1 MTTPRISVGARLLIL
16 LSGMAAL
23 ATVLMLLI
31 QDRTLAADLE
41 QAASARLG
49 KAARAASLLAS
60 NHVDSLTRRY
70 RAISGTP
77 QFRAT
82 LEVQDVPTL
91 THYAEQLASREG
103 AALIAFLD
111 ASGDLMAIGGDPNLV
126 AWTQSKPGLRADSTR
141 AYALTRIALEAS
153 GNALG
158 SLVAIEP
165 ITDPIL
171 AGWSNL
177 CGAQVLLRPPQ
188 FEPQAGVE
196 QVVSSLGDLELRVA
210 FSLDAEHDALVR
222 SRTNLLM
229 AGGVT
234 LGLAF
239 LASFFLSRS
248 IVRPILEIQSATERI
263 AQGDFDVHTPSDRMD
278 EIGDVARA
286 FDVMRDRLRGLLS
299 ELRQSRT
306 QLENAQ
312 RLARIGSWQM
322 DLQSGELTGS
332 VEFRAMFGLE
342 NESETSKA
350 IPHMLVLQQIHPEDR
365 HDFEQ
370 AIRDCIE
377 EGTGLSLEHRLVVQD
392 VERIIHTQGQV
403 ISGRDGMAGR
413 IEGTCQDVSERKR
426 SEEQIRFLAYHDNLT
441 GLGNRQFIVERLG
454 LAISRA
460 RRNDSNVGVLFLG
473 LDHFKRINDTLG
485 HTAGDELL
493 RGVADRLV
501 GVVRDSDLI
510 VRKDSGDC
518 DSAVS
523 HLGSDEF
530 TLLASEIG
538 DPADLAKIAQRVRQ
552 SLAEPFDL
560 QGHAVVLQASIGIAA
575 WPIDGD
581 DVETLLRNAD
591 TAMQHAKR
599 QGRNNVQ
606 FYTESM
612 NAAALNRLTVEEKL
626 RRALDENQFEV
637 HYQPKV
643 ALQNGDI
650 VGFEALLRWRDPEI
664 GMVMPNDF
672 IPIAEESGLI
682 VKIGA
687 WVVDEV
693 CRQLAEWRDN
703 GQTVLPVA
711 INLSVQQLRE
721 ADLATTIQTSLHS
734 AGIEP
739 SLLELEITE
748 SMLLGDGR
756 KVRATL
762 NALRVTG
769 IQIAIDDF
777 GTGYSSLSYL
787 RHLPVDILKI
797 DRSFVQNIEAD
808 EEDAALA
815 EAIIAMAR
823 ALRLKVVAEGVETP
837 GQREILANWGCDEY
851 QGFVFSPAVP
861 ASEVHGLFPVRSA
874 VSDS

>member
-1 MTTPRISVGARLLIL
+1 M
-16 LSGMAAL
+16 
-23 ATVLMLLI
+23 
-31 QDRTLAADLE
+31 
-41 QAASARLG
+41 
-49 KAARAASLLAS
+49 
-60 NHVDSLTRRY
+60 
-70 RAISGTP
+70 
-77 QFRAT
+77 
-82 LEVQDVPTL
+82 
-91 THYAEQLASREG
+91 
-103 AALIAFLD
+103 
-111 ASGDLMAIGGDPNLV
+111 
-126 AWTQSKPGLRADSTR
+126 
-141 AYALTRIALEAS
+141 
-153 GNALG
+153 
-158 SLVAIEP
+158 
-165 ITDPIL
+165 
-171 AGWSNL
+171 
-177 CGAQVLLRPPQ
+177 
-188 FEPQAGVE
+188 
-196 QVVSSLGDLELRVA
+196 
-210 FSLDAEHDALVR
+210 
-222 SRTNLLM
+222 
-229 AGGVT
+229 
-234 LGLAF
+234 
-239 LASFFLSRS
+239 
-248 IVRPILEIQSATERI
+248 
-263 AQGDFDVHTPSDRMD
+263 
-278 EIGDVARA
+278 
-286 FDVMRDRLRGLLS
+286 
-299 ELRQSRT
+299 
-306 QLENAQ
+306 
-312 RLARIGSWQM
+312 
-322 DLQSGELTGS
+322 
-332 VEFRAMFGLE
+332 
-342 NESETSKA
+342 
-350 IPHMLVLQQIHPEDR
+350 
-365 HDFEQ
+365 
-370 AIRDCIE
+370 
-377 EGTGLSLEHRLVVQD
+377 
-392 VERIIHTQGQV
+392 
-403 ISGRDGMAGR
+403 
-413 IEGTCQDVSERKR
+413 
-426 SEEQIRFLAYHDNLT
+426 
-441 GLGNRQFIVERLG
+441 
-454 LAISRA
+454 
-460 RRNDSNVGVLFLG
+460 
-473 LDHFKRINDTLG
+473 
-485 HTAGDELL
+485 
-493 RGVADRLV
+493 
-501 GVVRDSDLI
+501 RDSDLI
-510 VRKDSGDC
+510 VRKDGGDC

-591 TAMQHAKR
+591 TAMHHAKR
-599 QGRNNVQ
+599 QGRNNIQ

-612 NAAALNRLTVEEKL
+612 NAAALHQLTLEEKL

-643 ALQNGDI
+643 ALDSGDI
-650 VGFEALLRWRDPEI
+650 IGFEALLRWRDPEI

-721 ADLATTIQTSLHS
+721 ADLATTIRTSLHS
-734 AGIEP
+734 AGVEP

>member
-1 MTTPRISVGARLLIL
+1 MATPRVPVRARLLLL

-31 QDRTLAADLE
+31 QDRTLGADLE
-41 QAASARLG
+41 RAAAARLDKAANAAGLLAASHA
-49 KAARAASLLAS
+49 
-60 NHVDSLTRRY
+60 DTLTERY
-70 RAISGTP
+70 RAISRSP

-82 LEVQDVPTL
+82 LEVRDEPTL
-91 THYAEQLASREG
+91 AYYAEQLASREG
-103 AALIAFLD
+103 AGLIAFLD
-111 ASGDLMAIGGDPNLV
+111 SSGDPIAIGGDPKLV
-126 AWTQSKPGLRADSTR
+126 AWTKSEPGLHADSKS
-141 AYALTRIALEAS
+141 AYAVSRIALEVS
-153 GNALG
+153 GTALG
-158 SLVAIEP
+158 SLVAVEP
-165 ITDPIL
+165 ITDPVL
-171 AGWSNL
+171 AHWSDL
-177 CGAQVLLRPPQ
+177 CGAQVLLRRPH
-188 FEPQAGVE
+188 FETQAGVE
-196 QVVSSLGDLELRVA
+196 QVVSSLGGLELRVA
-210 FSLDAEHDALVR
+210 SSLDAEHDALAH

-229 AGGVT
+229 AGGVA

-239 LASFFLSRS
+239 VASFLLSRS

-263 AQGDFDVHTPSDRMD
+263 AQGDFDVRTPSDRMD

-286 FDVMRDRLRGLLS
+286 FDVMLDRLRGLMS
-299 ELRQSRT
+299 ELRQNRT
-306 QLENAQ
+306 QLESAQ
-312 RLARIGSWQM
+312 RLAQIGSWQL

-332 VEFRAMFGLE
+332 TEFRSMFGLE
-342 NESETSKA
+342 NESEDSKA
-350 IPHMLVLQQIHPEDR
+350 ISHGLVLQLIHSEDR

-370 AIRDCIE
+370 AMRHCIE
-377 EGTGLSLEHRLVVQD
+377 ESVGLSLEHRVIVRD
-392 VERIIHTQGQV
+392 SNRFIHTQGRV
-403 ISGRDGMAGR
+403 VCGEDGTAR
-413 IEGTCQDVSERKR
+413 CIEGTCQDVSERKR
-426 SEEQIRFLAYHDNLT
+426 SEEQIRFLAYHDKLT
-441 GLGNRQFIVERLG
+441 GLGNRQFIVERLD

-485 HTAGDELL
+485 HAAGDELL

-501 GVVRDSDLI
+501 GVVRDADLV
-510 VRKDSGDC
+510 VRKDGGDYN
-518 DSAVS
+518 SAVS
-523 HLGSDEF
+523 HVGGDEF
-530 TLLASEIG
+530 TVLASEIG
-538 DPADLAKIAQRVRQ
+538 DPADLAKIAHRIRQ
-552 SLAEPFDL
+552 SLVEPFDL

-591 TAMQHAKR
+591 TAMHHAKR

-612 NAAALNRLTVEEKL
+612 NAAALHQLTLEEKL

-643 ALQNGDI
+643 ALDSGDI
-650 VGFEALLRWRDPEI
+650 IGFEALLRWHDPEI

-687 WVVDEV
+687 WVLTEV

-703 GQTVLPVA
+703 GLIVLPVA

-721 ADLATTIQTSLHS
+721 ADLAGTVRTSLDS
-734 AGIEP
+734 AGIDA

-748 SMLLGDGR
+748 SMLLGDGQ

-762 NALRVTG
+762 NSLRVSG
-769 IQIAIDDF
+769 VQIAIDDF

-787 RHLPVDILKI
+787 RRLPVDILKI
-797 DRSFVQNIEAD
+797 DRAFVENIEAD

-815 EAIIAMAR
+815 EAIVAMAR
-823 ALRLKVVAEGVETP
+823 ALRLTVVAEGVETP
-837 GQREILANWGCDEY
+837 GQREILASWGCDAY

-861 ASEVHGLFPVRSA
+861 ASEVHGLFPGGQTVF
-874 VSDS
+874 DS